1 MKRRTVVYL
10 VILGAILFAYFAP
23 VVPSGGSIPS
33 NCVFC
38 PAVLLPYYSSL
49 TYSYLGSGAVYSH
62 HSYYFKLWGSDFY
75 YP

>member
-1 MKRRTVVYL
+1 MKKRAIIILIVVG
-10 VILGAILFAYFAP
+10 VAMFAYFAP
-23 VVPSGGSIPS
+23 VVANGGSIPS

-38 PAVLLPYYSSL
+38 PAMLFPYYSSF

-62 HSYYFKLWGSDFY
+62 GSYYFKLWGTSFY